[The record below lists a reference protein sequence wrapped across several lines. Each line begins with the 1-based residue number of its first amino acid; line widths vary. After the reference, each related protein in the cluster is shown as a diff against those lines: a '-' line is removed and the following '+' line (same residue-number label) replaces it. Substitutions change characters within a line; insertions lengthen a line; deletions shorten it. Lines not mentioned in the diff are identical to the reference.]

1 MAKPGPLAALVEIVC
16 AMLLFIAAATADSD
30 VPITIRAYNTFG
42 VNGTAFTS
50 ARAVAQR
57 VLQLAGIQALWRECR
72 TPAYQAPGDRCDD
85 VLARNE
91 IIVRV
96 VRGPRFSG
104 ATAPLGDSLI
114 ERPGGGGVFATVF
127 ADRVLSAGSRT
138 GADPA
143 VLLGRA
149 IAHEV
154 GHLLIGAGHSSR
166 GLMRAKWS
174 DDELRRNRDRDWL
187 FTPSQAERMKERRSR

>member
-16 AMLLFIAAATADSD
+16 AMLLFIAAAAADSD

-42 VNGTAFTS
+42 VSGAAFTS
-50 ARAVAQR
+50 ARAVAHR

-96 VRGPRFSG
+96 VRGPRFLGS
-104 ATAPLGDSLI
+104 TAPLGDSLI
-114 ERPGGGGVFATVF
+114 RTPKAPAYSRPSSQIACSLP
-127 ADRVLSAGSRT
+127 DRGQAPTRLSCSGAPLRT
-138 GADPA
+138 KSAICSSAPGIPLGASCA
-143 VLLGRA
+143 RNGRTTNYGA
-149 IAHEV
+149 IA
-154 GHLLIGAGHSSR
+154 IGIGCSR
-166 GLMRAKWS
+166 PVR
-174 DDELRRNRDRDWL
+174 
-187 FTPSQAERMKERRSR
+187 PSA

>member
-1 MAKPGPLAALVEIVC
+1 MAKPGPFAALVEIVC
-16 AMLLFIAAATADSD
+16 AMLLFMAAAAADSD

-42 VNGTAFTS
+42 VNGAAFTS
-50 ARAVAQR
+50 ARAVAHR
-57 VLQLAGIQALWRECR
+57 VLQLAGLQALWRECR
-72 TPAYQAPGDRCDD
+72 TPAYQTADDGCDD
-85 VLARNE
+85 LLARNE

-96 VRGPRFSG
+96 VRGPRVSG
-104 ATAPLGDSLI
+104 ASAPLGDSLI
-114 ERPGGGGVFATVF
+114 EKPAGGGVFATVY

-138 GADPA
+138 GVDPA
-143 VLLGRA
+143 ILLGRA

-154 GHLLIGAGHSSR
+154 GHLLIGAGHSTR

-187 FTPSQAERMKERRSR
+187 FTSSQAQSMKARRVQ